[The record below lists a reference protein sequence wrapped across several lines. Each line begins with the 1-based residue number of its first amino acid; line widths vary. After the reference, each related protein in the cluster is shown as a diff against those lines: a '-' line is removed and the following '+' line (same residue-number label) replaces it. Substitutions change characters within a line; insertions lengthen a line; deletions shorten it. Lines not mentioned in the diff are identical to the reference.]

1 MSTQRHLLGI
11 SAIVR
16 NEAPYLLEWIAHHR
30 LLGAG
35 RFFLIDDRSD
45 DGTSELL
52 ASLERCGVV
61 TLLPFLA
68 VPGEKPQLRA
78 YRELLRAFRNEVE
91 WMAYI
96 DIDEYI
102 WPMGREPRI
111 SDFLNSLPP
120 QVGAIALN
128 WATFGSS
135 GQLRYEN
142 LPTPERFTWHAQL
155 GNPVNHNIKT
165 VSRTACT
172 VDFTCPHNATIDP
185 AWSHVHTDLTPKAPL
200 GPNGRPDRLLHCLSE
215 SVSWSAFR
223 LNHYVIRSWEEYL
236 NKKSLRGRAFTDY
249 PLDSEF
255 FSIHDFAEVQTTPPR
270 EYLSELKQE
279 MRGLQAL
286 MPEVDWA
293 AFQPDGQNFL
303 SILPGNHTNSWR
315 ETLTFGHP
323 GATQEVSLTTSGEKF
338 LE

>member
-1 MSTQRHLLGI
+1 MSTQHLLGI

-30 LLGAG
+30 LLGAQ

-52 ASLERCGVV
+52 TSLERCGVV

-68 VPGEKPQLRA
+68 EPGEKPQIRA

-91 WMAYI
+91 WMAFI

-102 WPMGREPRI
+102 WPTGREPRI
-111 SDFLNSLPP
+111 SNFLNSLPA

-135 GQLRYEN
+135 SQLRYEN

-172 VDFTCPHNATIDP
+172 LDFTCPHNATIDP
-185 AWSHVHTDLTPKAPL
+185 AWSHVHTDLTPKVPL
-200 GPNGRPDRLLHCLSE
+200 GPNGRPDSLMHCLSE
-215 SVSWSAFR
+215 SVSWSGFR

-236 NKKSLRGRAFTDY
+236 GKKSRRGRAFTDY
-249 PLDSEF
+249 PLDHEF
-255 FSIHDFAEVQTTPPR
+255 FTIHDFAEVQTTPPR
-270 EYLSELKQE
+270 EYLSGLKRE
-279 MRGLQAL
+279 MSDLEAL

-293 AFQPDGQNFL
+293 AFQPDGQISL
-303 SILPGNHTNSWR
+303 SIPPKNHATSWC
-315 ETLTFGHP
+315 ETPTFGK
-323 GATQEVSLTTSGEKF
+323 ADAAEEVALTLIGDKF